1 MALCKPSRFSYV
13 LLIGLITLFLIT
25 SCSYQPSSLER
36 TEVPIFVAPP
46 MDTPTTQPS
55 PTPDPASLI
64 QIGKEVQS
72 PAGGFAFTPITV
84 WDQSGMPLSV
94 HISPERVTMN
104 NEGSTLFFSMINDR
118 DPQVSDLQSC
128 LQASLD
134 RMAEDIQNFSPSEVL
149 PLELP
154 AGNAVT
160 STVSGNILGTQSS
173 GQLLVLKPGE
183 SCFTLFGLATSENS
197 EQLWQSSGQAIFEIV
212 AQSLRFLEDSEIL
225 FCEIASDPSYGFNPE
240 NPIRV
245 GNTNLYDGRIRQ
257 ENYLLTLRGPA
268 GEEVYFSRLTPIFND
283 LGGIVDPYR
292 IEYAKIP
299 DPVTLYFDMYNFE
312 SPLAPMGF
320 SCEAAFPISEP

>member
-1 MALCKPSRFSYV
+1 MALSKLSRFSSKF
-13 LLIGLITLFLIT
+13 LIGLITLILVT

-55 PTPDPASLI
+55 PTPDPSSFI
-64 QIGKEVQS
+64 QIGKEVQV

-84 WDQSGMPLSV
+84 WDQSGMPFSV

-104 NEGSTLFFSMINDR
+104 NEGSTLFFSLINDS
-118 DPQVSDLQSC
+118 DPQVADLQGC

-134 RMAEDIQNFSPSEVL
+134 RMAEDVQNFSPSEVL
-149 PLELP
+149 PLDLP
-154 AGNAVT
+154 VGKAVT

-173 GQLLVLKPGE
+173 GQLVVLKPGE
-183 SCFTLFGLATSENS
+183 SCFTLFGLATSENA
-197 EQLWQSSGQAIFEIV
+197 EDLWKSSGQAIFEIV
-212 AQSLRFLEDSEIL
+212 AQSLRFLEDAEML
-225 FCEIASDPSYGFNPE
+225 YCEIASDASYGFSPE

-268 GEEVYFSRLTPIFND
+268 GEEVFFSRLSPVFNE

-292 IEYAKIP
+292 IEYANIP

-312 SPLAPMGF
+312 SPLAPVGF